1 MSKREQLKEYLYT
14 KVNSIVERM
23 VIEILKH
30 KPENI
35 HDFMINYLQND
46 KENQKSEVTTLA
58 VRFSFNLECLWRIL

>member
-23 VIEILKH
+23 VVEILKH

-35 HDFMINYLQND
+35 HDFMIEYLQRD
-46 KENQKSEVTTLA
+46 KGNIFIDF
-58 VRFSFNLECLWRIL
+58 R